1 MDMCAPAAQQAHGL
15 ITGAQAPHSAGRWHG
30 NRLLHTGSPWLDG
43 CHHMHTH
50 GAPSKDRV
58 TETPTFRNPSQGHR
72 LGSRNLH
79 DHATGD
85 VGRHIGSPNSVSSPV
100 TYGGGGGCHTEER
113 RLRYADLGQRNAMD
127 GPNQASD
134 RRATILVFG
143 EAAQEYSAAFLR
155 LQPSAWFCLN
165 SGSVGAIRRITC
177 CSSDNDVPAETAV
190 LQLPHGREIGT
201 VWGELWGF
209 EDAGTYWSAWAA
221 LVRTE

>member
-1 MDMCAPAAQQAHGL
+1 VQVSSRPRRLLGSLLIPSWYVPVFIHGNKRLDEDGHVRAGGTASSYYRLQGL

-85 VGRHIGSPNSVSSPV
+85 AGRHIGSPNSVSSPV
-100 TYGGGGGCHTEER
+100 TYGGGGCHTEER
-113 RLRYADLGQRNAMD
+113 RLRYADLGQRMLWMGQIKLAIGARPD
-127 GPNQASD
+127 
-134 RRATILVFG
+134 
-143 EAAQEYSAAFLR
+143 
-155 LQPSAWFCLN
+155 PSLARQHK
-165 SGSVGAIRRITC
+165 ST
-177 CSSDNDVPAETAV
+177 P
-190 LQLPHGREIGT
+190 LP
-201 VWGELWGF
+201 
-209 EDAGTYWSAWAA
+209 S
-221 LVRTE
+221 